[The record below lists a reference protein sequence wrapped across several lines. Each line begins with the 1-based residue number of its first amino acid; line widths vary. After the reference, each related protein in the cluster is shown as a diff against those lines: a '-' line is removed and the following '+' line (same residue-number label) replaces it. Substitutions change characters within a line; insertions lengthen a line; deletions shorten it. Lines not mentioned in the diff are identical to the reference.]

1 MDHEKIKV
9 QHTLFK
15 EENGHLIHQVAAL
28 SSVMINLDEIR
39 DEQIAE
45 KRRRPD
51 PMLWAL
57 EMGLHSGSDQIDRYE
72 GLIWIPPKL

>member
-1 MDHEKIKV
+1 
-9 QHTLFK
+9 
-15 EENGHLIHQVAAL
+15 
-28 SSVMINLDEIR
+28 MINLDEIR

-57 EMGLHSGSDQIDRYE
+57 EMGLHSGLDQIDRYE
-72 GLIWIPPKL
+72 GLIWIPPKLQKKWIAKFHELLL